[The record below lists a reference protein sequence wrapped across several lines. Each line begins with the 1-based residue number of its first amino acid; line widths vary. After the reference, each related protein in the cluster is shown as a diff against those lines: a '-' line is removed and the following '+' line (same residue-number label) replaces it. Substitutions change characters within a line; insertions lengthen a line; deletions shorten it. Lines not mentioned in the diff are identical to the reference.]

1 LAAARKIRYEPGG
14 PVAKT
19 FMKSDAFVRGL
30 RGPVGSGKSVC
41 CAMEIIRR
49 AMQQAPGSD
58 GIKRTRWAVIRNTF
72 PELKTTTVKTWLDW
86 FPEKDFG
93 KFNWT
98 PPFTHHIKKG
108 NLDCEVIF
116 FALDRET
123 DVSKLLSL
131 ELTGAWVNEA
141 REVLKPIVDMLTGR
155 VGRYPSMK
163 DGGATWAGI
172 VMDSNAMEPDHW
184 WPLVAGDSP
193 IPEEMDE
200 QEALT
205 LVKPKG
211 WEFYTQPPAM
221 VEQLHDGK
229 VVGYVPNPE
238 AENVTNLRPG
248 YYEQQVQGKT
258 RSYINV
264 YILNRLGATIEG
276 SVVYPGF
283 REERHVARS
292 KLRPVP
298 GHPLIV
304 GVDFGL
310 TPAAAILQSFRGRW
324 LVLKEVVAF
333 NMGAKRFAAQL
344 RTILDQPPF
353 AGHDVHLYGDP
364 AGDQRAQTDETTP
377 FEIFRA
383 EGLPILPAMSNDP
396 VLRIEAVANT
406 LDVRLGDEEGF
417 LLDPSCIVLKSGFL
431 RGYHYPKIQMMGTVR
446 YADRPAKNRYSHV
459 HDALQYAVIGAG
471 GGRAVTRRGKA
482 FEPVVAPRTQS
493 NEDRRETV
501 LTRIRRRA

>member
-1 LAAARKIRYEPGG
+1 MAAARKIRYEPGG
-14 PVAKT
+14 PVAKA
-19 FMKSDAFVRGL
+19 FMKSEAFVRGL

-41 CAMEIIRR
+41 CAFEVMRR
-49 AMQQAPGSD
+49 AMAQKPGPD
-58 GIKRTRWAVIRNTF
+58 GIKRTRFAVIRNTF

-93 KFNWT
+93 RFNWT
-98 PPFTHHIKKG
+98 PPFTHHIRKG
-108 NLDCEVIF
+108 NIDCEVIF

-184 WPLVAGDSP
+184 WPLVAGDTP

-211 WEFYTQPPAM
+211 WEFYTQPAAM
-221 VEQLHDGK
+221 TELLLDGK
-229 VVGYVPNPE
+229 VVGYEANFA
-238 AENVTNLRPG
+238 AENVQNLRPG
-248 YYEQQVQGKT
+248 YYEQQIQAKT

-276 SVVYPGF
+276 QVVYPNF
-283 REERHVARS
+283 REERHVARQ
-292 KLRPVP
+292 KLRPIS
-298 GHPLIV
+298 GHPLLV

-310 TPAAAILQSFRGRW
+310 TPAAIIGQNFRGRW
-324 LVLKEVVAF
+324 IVLREVVAF
-333 NMGAKRFAAQL
+333 NMGAKRFAEQL
-344 RTILDQPPF
+344 RNILDAPPF
-353 AGHDVHLYGDP
+353 ADFDVALYGDP

-383 EGLPILPAMSNDP
+383 AGLPILPAPSNDP
-396 VLRIEAVANT
+396 VLRIEAVANC
-406 LDVRLGDEEGF
+406 LEQRIGDDEGF
-417 LLDPSCIVLKSGFL
+417 LLDPSCIVLKSGFV
-431 RGYHYPKIQMMGTVR
+431 RGYHYPKIQMSGQVR
-446 YADRPAKNRYSHV
+446 YADRPMKNRYSHP
-459 HDALQYAVIGAG
+459 HDALQYVVIGAG
-471 GGRAVTRRGKA
+471 GGRAVTRKGRM
-482 FEPVVAPRTQS
+482 PVPVQAPRTS
-493 NEDRRETV
+493 AADPGETV
-501 LTRIRRRA
+501 LTRLRRRA